1 MNLIGNLLI
10 LPFFSLKC
18 KIHDTS
24 LQTVFVALECIGFFV
39 FTFSKELWQIYVSN
53 GIIELFTSLK
63 WALLRSITSK
73 SVNSN
78 EIGKMFSFY
87 AILGSIVPFV
97 ANPGYRQLYNL
108 TLDIFPSAILL
119 LTASVFLLTI
129 VLNGFMYWQKW
140 RIDNF
145 ATESEEIQK
154 EKEIVISSEFVISHM

>member
-18 KIHDTS
+18 KLHDTF
-24 LQTVFVALECIGFFV
+24 LQTVFVALECIGFIV
-39 FTFSKELWQIYVSN
+39 FTFSNQLWQIYVSN

-87 AILGSIVPFV
+87 AILGSVVPFI
-97 ANPGYRQLYNL
+97 ANPAYRQLYNL
-108 TLDIFPSAILL
+108 TLDTFPSAILL

-129 VLNGFMYWQKW
+129 VLNIVMYWQKW

-145 ATESEEIQK
+145 APESTEVQK
-154 EKEIVISSEFVISHM
+154 GNEIVISNEYVISHM